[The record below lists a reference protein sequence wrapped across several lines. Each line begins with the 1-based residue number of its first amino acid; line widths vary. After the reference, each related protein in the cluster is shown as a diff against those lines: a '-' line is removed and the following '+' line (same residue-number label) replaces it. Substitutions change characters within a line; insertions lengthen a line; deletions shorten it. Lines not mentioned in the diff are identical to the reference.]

1 MSDDLSGKKEKTLM
15 ERLFGAKDAE
25 TKQAET
31 EEEILSLVEEGKEK
45 GLIEDDTKNI
55 IENVFDFDDTVA
67 YEIMTHRRDMT
78 SLEDTDS
85 LKEVVDTAIA
95 SGHSRIPVYHE
106 DIDNII
112 GVLYVKD
119 LLQYVGVPAPADF
132 KLRALLRPALF
143 VPRTK
148 DCRSLFAFMQKHRTQ
163 CAIVVDEY
171 GGTEGIITLEDLIE
185 DILGN
190 IRDEYD
196 DEEDE
201 IRKISDDR
209 FTVRLSKGDDVTDFF
224 EFDLSGQPDLA
235 QTVVVTCCMMGIPFH
250 LTGLSTLRIKET
262 DRLSALQT
270 ELGKL
275 GFAIEVRG
283 DSELLWDGN
292 RKAIDEEQLETVA
305 IDTYKDHRMAMA
317 FAPCALRLPFLN
329 MNNPEVVSKSYPT
342 YWETLERAGFM
353 LNR

>member
-1 MSDDLSGKKEKTLM
+1 MSDDLSAKKEKSFM
-15 ERLFGAKDAE
+15 ERLFGSKDAE
-25 TKQAET
+25 QKQAET
-31 EEEILSLVEEGKEK
+31 EEEILSLVEEGQEK

-78 SLEDTDS
+78 SLEDTDD
-85 LKEVVDTAIA
+85 LDEVVSTAIE
-95 SGHSRIPVYHE
+95 SGHSRIPVYHD

-119 LLQYVGVPAPADF
+119 LLKYVGKPAPTDF
-132 KLRALLRPALF
+132 RLRSLLRPAIF

-163 CAIVVDEY
+163 IAVVVDEY

-201 IRKISDDR
+201 IRRIDDGKYTVDGSTSLEDVEELTGVSFCENDSETIAGFFLEQLGRIPDSGEQPSVESDGLRLTALKTDDR
-209 FTVRLSKGDDVTDFF
+209 RISEILIEKLS
-224 EFDLSGQPDLA
+224 
-235 QTVVVTCCMMGIPFH
+235 
-250 LTGLSTLRIKET
+250 
-262 DRLSALQT
+262 
-270 ELGKL
+270 
-275 GFAIEVRG
+275 
-283 DSELLWDGN
+283 
-292 RKAIDEEQLETVA
+292 
-305 IDTYKDHRMAMA
+305 
-317 FAPCALRLPFLN
+317 
-329 MNNPEVVSKSYPT
+329 
-342 YWETLERAGFM
+342 
-353 LNR
+353 